1 MHATI
6 EVIEKKKKQ
15 SSTFPIH
22 AYREAMRASRG
33 AFNDGKG
40 AYRQIDRRN
49 SSKIRSIGTPVLVTE
64 SGGAVVYS

>member
-40 AYRQIDRRN
+40 AYNKSTGEIRPKFVVSARRCW
-49 SSKIRSIGTPVLVTE
+49 
-64 SGGAVVYS
+64 